1 MTPDRFLAHLRHAAR
16 PATTLPLDRAL
27 TLGVAAVG
35 REAADALLSAI
46 LGSGAAIL
54 RNEDGFVAEPDDD
67 SPLILHFT

>member
-1 MTPDRFLAHLRHAAR
+1 MSPDKFLAHLRHAAR

-35 REAADALLSAI
+35 RETADALLSAI

-54 RNEDGFVAEPDDD
+54 RNEDGFIAEPDDS
-67 SPLILHFT
+67 SPILHFT

>member
-1 MTPDRFLAHLRHAAR
+1 M
-16 PATTLPLDRAL
+16 

-54 RNEDGFVAEPDDD
+54 RNEDGFIAEPDD
-67 SPLILHFT
+67 SPLHLHFT